1 MQSTE
6 KKDFLTK
13 HCTSSKDGI
22 IALSNTLV
30 EMAIKLHNCPI
41 KVSCADFPGEISTYT
56 VEDLLV
62 PKYTAGPYPNKFE
75 PGTTY
80 SLCMYSWKGKP
91 ATQEELDAIWTELP
105 SKQEK
110 LATEEIIIEKKGK
123 GYVIKTPVVVTTYE
137 EKEVSLSEYVG
148 MIIHQTRNAR
158 GLSQVALSNLTNGK
172 VSPTSIS
179 QIETNTTNP
188 ILSSLEHISEALG
201 LHITDLFP
209 PKN

>member
-1 MQSTE
+1 MSRIE
-6 KKDFLTK
+6 YLTK
-13 HCTSSKDGI
+13 HCTTSKDGI

-80 SLCMYSWKGKP
+80 SLCMYNWKGVP
-91 ATQEELDAIWTELP
+91 ATQEELDDIWTELP
-105 SKQEK
+105 PKQEK
-110 LATEEIIIEKKGK
+110 LATEEIVIEKKGK

-148 MIIHQTRNAR
+148 MIILQTRNAR

-179 QIETNTTNP
+179 QIETNATNP

>member
-1 MQSTE
+1 MSRIE
-6 KKDFLTK
+6 YLTK
-13 HCTSSKDGI
+13 HCATSKDGI

-62 PKYTAGPYPNKFE
+62 PKYIAGPYPNRFE

-80 SLCMYSWKGKP
+80 SLCMYNWKGVP
-91 ATQEELDAIWTELP
+91 ATQEELDNIWTELP
-105 SKQEK
+105 LKQEK
-110 LATEEIIIEKKGK
+110 LATEEIVIEKKGK

-148 MIIHQTRNAR
+148 MIIHQTRTAR
-158 GLSQVALSNLTNGK
+158 GLSQMALSNLTKGK
-172 VSPTSIS
+172 VSATSIS

-188 ILSSLEHISEALG
+188 ILSSLEYISEALG

-209 PKN
+209 PK

>member
-1 MQSTE
+1 MSRIE
-6 KKDFLTK
+6 YLTK
-13 HCTSSKDGI
+13 HCTTSKDGI

-80 SLCMYSWKGKP
+80 SLCMYNWKGEP

-105 SKQEK
+105 PKQEK

-148 MIIHQTRNAR
+148 MIILQTRNAR

-179 QIETNTTNP
+179 QIETNATNP

>member
-1 MQSTE
+1 MSSIE
-6 KKDFLTK
+6 YLTK
-13 HCTSSKDGI
+13 HCTTSKDGI

-75 PGTTY
+75 AGTTY
-80 SLCMYSWKGKP
+80 SLCMYTWKGVP
-91 ATQEELDAIWTELP
+91 ATQEELDDIWTELP
-105 SKQEK
+105 PKQEK
-110 LATEEIIIEKKGK
+110 IATEKILIEKKGK

-137 EKEVSLSEYVG
+137 EKEVSLFEYVG
-148 MIIHQTRNAR
+148 MIILQTRNAR

>member
-1 MQSTE
+1 MSRIE
-6 KKDFLTK
+6 YLTK
-13 HCTSSKDGI
+13 HCTTSKDGI

-80 SLCMYSWKGKP
+80 SLCMYNWKGVP
-91 ATQEELDAIWTELP
+91 ATQEELDDIWTELP
-105 SKQEK
+105 PKQEK
-110 LATEEIIIEKKGK
+110 LATEEIVIEKKGK

-148 MIIHQTRNAR
+148 MVILQTRNAR

-179 QIETNTTNP
+179 QIETNATNP

>member
-1 MQSTE
+1 MSRIE
-6 KKDFLTK
+6 FLTK
-13 HCTSSKDGI
+13 HCTTSKDGI

-41 KVSCADFPGEISTYT
+41 KVSCADYPGEISVYT

-62 PKYTAGPYPNKFE
+62 PKYTAGPYPNRFE

-80 SLCMYSWKGKP
+80 SLCMYNWKGVP
-91 ATQEELDAIWTELP
+91 ATKEELDEIWTELP
-105 SKQEK
+105 PKESSN

-123 GYVIKTPVVVTTYE
+123 GYIIKTPVVVTTYE
-137 EKEVSLSEYVG
+137 EKEVSLTEYVG
-148 MIIHQTRNAR
+148 MIIHQTRTAR
-158 GLSQVALSNLTNGK
+158 GLSQTALSNLTGNK
-172 VSPTSIS
+172 VSATSIS
-179 QIETNTTNP
+179 QIETGVTNP
-188 ILSSLEHISEALG
+188 ILSSLEVICEALG

>member
-1 MQSTE
+1 MNKIE
-6 KKDFLTK
+6 YLTK
-13 HCTSSKDGI
+13 HCTTSKDGI

-41 KVSCADFPGEISTYT
+41 KVSCADYPGEIATYT

-62 PKYTAGPYPNKFE
+62 PKYTAGPYPNRFD

-80 SLCMYSWKGKP
+80 SLCMYNWKGVP
-91 ATQEELDAIWTELP
+91 ATEEELREIWTEVP
-105 SKQEK
+105 PKETSN

-123 GYVIKTPVVVTTYE
+123 SYIIKTPVVVTTFE
-137 EKEVSLSEYVG
+137 EKEVTLVQYVG
-148 MIIHQTRNAR
+148 MIIHQTREAR
-158 GLSQVALSNLTNGK
+158 GLNKTALANLTENR
-172 VSPTSIS
+172 VSSTSIA
-179 QIETNTTNP
+179 QIEAGTTNP
-188 ILSSLEHISEALG
+188 ILSSLEAICEALG

>member
-1 MQSTE
+1 MSRIE
-6 KKDFLTK
+6 YLTK
-13 HCTSSKDGI
+13 HCTTSKDGI

-80 SLCMYSWKGKP
+80 SLCMYNWKGEP
-91 ATQEELDAIWTELP
+91 ATQEELDDIWTELP
-105 SKQEK
+105 PKQEK
-110 LATEEIIIEKKGK
+110 LATEEIVIEKKGK

-148 MIIHQTRNAR
+148 MIILQTRNAR

-179 QIETNTTNP
+179 QIETNATNP